1 MKFPFRGTPAAAIIA
16 AMVALAAAT
25 PWPGTDL
32 PSWAVVLIGLA
43 AVMAAGPRGKSWWPW
58 LAVVPAWVGLLVPVP
73 ASPPAE
79 TLSVQFEQ
87 RCRTMLGLAQSVA
100 EDPLIGDLVIGTG
113 ATLDPSQPFDLL
125 ARIVASEPALT
136 IYLADERGRL
146 VAWGGR
152 PLRFPEGLRPLGPRR
167 WDLFRTAGTIT
178 LALRE
183 PLLHEGRLAGSV
195 IVAERSD
202 VVAGKAFGLRAPP
215 GWKVRFAVS
224 EPDAG
229 IVESD
234 IAPGVELPVTW
245 EGQDFRRQPL
255 STAFGWACLGL
266 TSLVFLPALALP
278 CVIGAFVAAAGT
290 GSPLTLG
297 LLVCLGGAA
306 IGRWASGLRPRHA
319 RWVVGSS
326 LGIFLV
332 LCVFGEG
339 GWASDWLPDHLLQPG
354 VGVAWLVAAAW
365 VLAAWPVSQWRLER
379 RLAAA
384 FVLSGVAVAVSA
396 ARPAVELLRWSM
408 PPAFSVPE
416 SGVLDLRSLVGEEE
430 TAVSASDLA
439 SVLAQQW
446 GLDENVRGAEV
457 LVFGPTGDVVS
468 IWGELSPAGD
478 RVKVAREWTALS
490 ADGTHIQLR
499 TAEEPWSLV
508 GDWPTRGGLD
518 SSRESPM
525 WWVVLSRSGA
535 VAASLHSDVTPLG
548 PARAGALYHRRGGW
562 TWIEVGGVRHPA
574 RVVRERSWLVARVAP
589 LPSVATWIVRGL
601 LAVLW
606 VLAAMVVARPPGLLP
621 EGTAT
626 FGGRLRLLVA
636 GAVIVPLAVLA
647 LVLQVRISGQE
658 AETER
663 SLGLQAFRTVRY
675 TAEHLGG
682 VDINDDF
689 ARWLAMGWGGEIVL
703 FDGIEEV
710 AASRPDLMDLGRLPG
725 LPLVDVFPLF
735 LLGSEDIVVRRW
747 GNEVVAAG
755 SVTLNGRRML
765 LQLFKEGPYGDRD
778 MPRAVDWL
786 FGGAIVAA
794 LLALALAGRIERRL
808 SHSLR
813 DLVGVSRRLLHGEPL
828 GAVARP
834 RERDLAEVLEAVETM
849 SHAVQEREASL
860 KDQEEMLRITLANLE
875 PAVLVLNEAGQ
886 TIFANPSGERILRDH
901 PDVIAGRSMLSKVE
915 GVSTLETVRPVPGQD
930 LSWRVGLADVPL
942 PGGRRGR
949 VIVIEDVTEVVRAD
963 RLEQLTHMARIVAH
977 EVKNPLTPIRLW
989 VQELQENRRRE
1000 SEDLG
1005 SLVDQATAEIL
1016 AQTGRL
1022 QETANAFS
1030 NLVALEQWEP
1040 ERIDLGEVA
1049 KEAAGHLDV
1058 LHRRGGHLRLEIDG
1072 PGRCWI
1078 TADAR
1083 WVRRAVDTLLL
1094 NSMTVI
1100 DHHSGEIIVRTR
1112 VEGPECVLEVED
1124 DGGGIEG
1131 QRVDDL
1137 FAPHF
1142 SATGSGTGLGLAL
1155 VRQVVGRAH
1164 GTVDAANG
1172 PRGLVVRMRFPGV
1185 EHQAGE
1191 PALGTI
1197 SGSGSGSGSG

>member
-1 MKFPFRGTPAAAIIA
+1 MKFPFRGTMAAGILG
-16 AMVALAAAT
+16 AMAALAAAT
-25 PWPGTDL
+25 PWSGNDL

-43 AVMAAGPRGKSWWPW
+43 AVLVAGPRGKSWWPW
-58 LAVVPAWVGLLVPVP
+58 LAVVPAWVGLLAP
-73 ASPPAE
+73 APGPPPAE
-79 TLSVQFEQ
+79 LVSNQFEQ
-87 RCRTMLGLAQSVA
+87 RSRTMLELAQSVA
-100 EDPLIGDLVIGTG
+100 ENPLIGNLVIGTG

-125 ARIVASEPALT
+125 ARVVAGKPALT

-167 WDLFRTAGTIT
+167 WDLIRTAGTVT

-195 IVAERSD
+195 IVAERSSIAARD
-202 VVAGKAFGLRAPP
+202 AFGFRAPP
-215 GWKVRFAVS
+215 GWKIRFAFW
-224 EPDAG
+224 EPGAYV
-229 IVESD
+229 VESD
-234 IAPGVELPVTW
+234 VAPGIELPVTW
-245 EGQDFRRQPL
+245 EGQGTRRQPM
-255 STAFGWACLGL
+255 STGFGWACLGL
-266 TSLVFLPALALP
+266 IGLLFSPALALP
-278 CVIGAFVAAAGT
+278 CVLGAFVAVSGA
-290 GSPLTLG
+290 GSPVVLG
-297 LLVCLGGAA
+297 LLVCLGGAT
-306 IGRWASGLRPRHA
+306 IGRLASGLRPLYA
-319 RWVVGSS
+319 RLVVGSS
-326 LGIFLV
+326 LMIV
-332 LCVFGEG
+332 MALCVFGVG
-339 GWASDWLPDHLLQPG
+339 GWTSNWLPEHLLQPG
-354 VGVAWLVAAAW
+354 AGVAWLVAAAW
-365 VLAAWPVSQWRLER
+365 VLAAWPVSGWGLER

-384 FVLSGVAVAVSA
+384 FVLAAMAVVVSA
-396 ARPAVELLRWSM
+396 ARPAVELLRWSV
-408 PPAFSVPE
+408 PPPFNVPE
-416 SGVLDLRSLVGEEE
+416 PGVLDLRSLVGEDDA
-430 TAVSASDLA
+430 AVSMSDLA
-439 SVLAQQW
+439 SVLALEW
-446 GLDENVRGAEV
+446 GLDQNVTGAEV

-468 IWGELSPAGD
+468 IWGELGPAGD
-478 RVKVAREWTALS
+478 RVKVAREWTALP
-490 ADGTHIQLR
+490 ADGSHIQLR
-499 TAEEPWSLV
+499 TAEEPWSLL

-562 TWIEVGGVRHPA
+562 TWMEVGGVRHPA

-589 LPSVATWIVRGL
+589 LPSVATWVVRGL

-606 VLAAMVVARPPGLLP
+606 VLVAMVVARPPGLLP

-636 GAVIVPLAVLA
+636 GAVIVPLAALA

-663 SLGLQAFRTVRY
+663 SLGLEAFRTVRY

-735 LLGSEDIVVRRW
+735 LLGREDVVVRRW
-747 GNEVVAAG
+747 GHEIVAAG
-755 SVTLNGRRML
+755 AVTLNGRRML

-794 LLALALAGRIERRL
+794 LLALALAGRIEKRL
-808 SHSLR
+808 SQSLT
-813 DLVGVSRRLLHGEPL
+813 DLVGVSRRLLDGEPL

-849 SHAVQEREASL
+849 SQAVQEREASL

-875 PAVLVLNEAGQ
+875 PAVLVLDEEGR
-886 TIFANPSGERILRDH
+886 TIFANPSGEQILKDH
-901 PDVIAGRSMLSKVE
+901 PDVIAGRNAQRGAE
-915 GVSTLETVRPVPGQD
+915 RVSTLEIVRPDPGRD

-949 VIVIEDVTEVVRAD
+949 VIVIEDITEVMRAD

-989 VQELQENRRRE
+989 VQELQESRRRE
-1000 SEDLG
+1000 SKDLG
-1005 SLVDQATAEIL
+1005 SLVDQAAAEIL
-1016 AQTGRL
+1016 VQTGRL

-1040 ERIDLGEVA
+1040 ERFDLGEVA
-1049 KEAAGHLDV
+1049 TEAVGHLDV
-1058 LHRRGGHLRLEIDG
+1058 LHRRGGHLRLEIED
-1072 PGRCWI
+1072 PGRCWV
-1078 TADAR
+1078 TADVR
-1083 WVRRAVDTLLL
+1083 WVRRAVDTVLL

-1100 DHHSGEIIVRTR
+1100 DHHSGEIIIRTR
-1112 VEGPECVLEVED
+1112 IEGSECVLEVED
-1124 DGGGIEG
+1124 DGGGVEG
-1131 QRVDDL
+1131 ERFDDL

-1142 SATGSGTGLGLAL
+1142 SAKGSGTGLGLAL
-1155 VRQVVGRAH
+1155 VRQVVSRAH
-1164 GTVDAANG
+1164 GVVDAANG
-1172 PRGLVVRMRFPGV
+1172 PRGLVVRMRFPAATDGEGLAV
-1185 EHQAGE
+1185 ERPDSA
-1191 PALGTI
+1191 
-1197 SGSGSGSGSG
+1197 